1 MKQRDMQP
9 SNAKLLMLKAERF
22 TFLDPCSSSAIEQ
35 SQGKYQHIVN
45 LNTALTYVDV

>member
-22 TFLDPCSSSAIEQ
+22 TFLDPCFL
-35 SQGKYQHIVN
+35 KCN
-45 LNTALTYVDV
+45 